1 MKLSIYEYD
10 NGELA
15 VYLAHT
21 KSFFFNVA
29 QHDNIVNVYFLLV
42 LYHNMSWNV
51 RHIIKREK
59 KIAERDT
66 AKRKLYVVLGLNAV
80 IQHAVERLVLTV
92 LSSWLYRRDMLYV
105 VLLKFLMIKA
115 KLQFVEKKKE
125 KKGEEGLED
134 MTS

>member
-10 NGELA
+10 NGELT

-42 LYHNMSWNV
+42 LYHNMSCNAK
-51 RHIIKREK
+51 HIIKRGK

-80 IQHAVERLVLTV
+80 IRHAVERLVLTV
-92 LSSWLYRRDMLYV
+92 
-105 VLLKFLMIKA
+105 
-115 KLQFVEKKKE
+115 
-125 KKGEEGLED
+125 
-134 MTS
+134 